1 MSSFV
6 FRRLTSP
13 SPVEGRVKNRTP
25 DFEHPIGHHMHEFST
40 TRFFLGVVLSA
51 LLCGPQ
57 PAAAQPAAGSP
68 RPIAT
73 PAKPA
78 AAPALR
84 GGAACHNG
92 MSFDRFLADLKQ
104 QAVAA
109 GVSQRALAEA
119 SSGLVYDQGI
129 VNRDR
134 GQRVFGQVFTEFA
147 ARMAAVYRM
156 QEGQAKIKTHAA
168 AFARAE
174 KEFGVPPAVIAAF
187 WGLESDF
194 GANMGNLPTLPSLVS
209 LAYDCRRSEM
219 FQKETIAALKIID
232 RGDLSPAEMVGSWA
246 GELGQTQFLPT
257 HYFNYAVDYDGD
269 GHRNL
274 LRSPA
279 DVIGSTANYIANGL
293 KWRRG
298 EPWLQEVR
306 VPQTLASGF
315 SWDQADLTIQHP
327 RSKWAQFG
335 VTYPDGKALPNDSLP
350 ASLLLPMG
358 RTGPA
363 FLAYPNF
370 AAYTEWNNSLIY
382 STTAGY
388 LANRIAGAPPMQRPS
403 APVAQLPFNE
413 LRELQQLLVRAGF
426 NVGKVDGIMGQ
437 LSRTAVKTMQIKY
450 GLPADSWPTAE
461 LLARMRGQPVVPRA
475 QPAQPGPSA
484 IR

>member
-1 MSSFV
+1 MLHGLLPALAQPTAPLSQPMAA
-6 FRRLTSP
+6 RAKPPAAP
-13 SPVEGRVKNRTP
+13 SPR
-25 DFEHPIGHHMHEFST
+25 
-40 TRFFLGVVLSA
+40 A
-51 LLCGPQ
+51 
-57 PAAAQPAAGSP
+57 
-68 RPIAT
+68 
-73 PAKPA
+73 
-78 AAPALR
+78 
-84 GGAACHNG
+84 AACHNG
-92 MSFDRFLADLKQ
+92 ASFDRFLADLKQ

-109 GVSQRALAEA
+109 GVSQRAIAEA
-119 SSGLVYDQGI
+119 APYLVYDQGI

-147 ARMAAVYRM
+147 GRMAAPYRM
-156 QEGQAKIKTHAA
+156 QQGQARIRIYAA

-194 GANMGNLPTLPSLVS
+194 GANMGNLPTLRSLVS
-209 LAYDCRRSEM
+209 LAYDCRRSER
-219 FQKETIAALKIID
+219 FAGETIAALKIID
-232 RGDLSPAEMVGSWA
+232 RGDLAPAEMIGSWA

-257 HYFNYAVDYDGD
+257 HYFNYAVDYG

-274 LRSPA
+274 LHSTE

-306 VPQTLASGF
+306 VATSAISNFP
-315 SWDQADLTIQHP
+315 WDQADLTIQLP
-327 RSKWAQFG
+327 RTKWAQLG
-335 VTYPDGKALPNDSLP
+335 VTYPDGKALPNDDLP

-363 FLAYPNF
+363 FLAYANF

-388 LANRIAGAPPMQRPS
+388 LATRIAGAPPMQRPT
-403 APVAQLPFNE
+403 AAVAQLPFNE
-413 LRELQQLLVRAGF
+413 LRELQQLLVRAGYD
-426 NVGKVDGIMGQ
+426 VGKVDGVMGQ
-437 LSRTAVKTMQIKY
+437 QSRSAVKAMQIKY

-461 LLARMRGQPVVPRA
+461 LLARMRGPRA
-475 QPAQPGPSA
+475 APPAPAAVSV
-484 IR
+484 R

>member
-1 MSSFV
+1 M
-6 FRRLTSP
+6 
-13 SPVEGRVKNRTP
+13 
-25 DFEHPIGHHMHEFST
+25 FS
-40 TRFFLGVVLSA
+40 V
-51 LLCGPQ
+51 LCGPQ
-57 PAAAQPAAGSP
+57 PASAQPAAWPGTV
-68 RPIAT
+68 AT
-73 PAKPA
+73 PARP
-78 AAPALR
+78 APAPR
-84 GGAACHNG
+84 GASCHAG

-104 QAVAA
+104 QAAAA

-119 SSGLVYDQGI
+119 SPGLVYDQGI

-134 GQRVFGQVFTEFA
+134 GQRVFGQIFTEFA
-147 ARMAAVYRM
+147 GRMAAISRM
-156 QEGQAKIKTHAA
+156 QQGQARIKTHAA

-174 KEFGVPPAVIAAF
+174 KEYGVPPAVIAAF

-194 GANMGNLPTLPSLVS
+194 GANMGS
-209 LAYDCRRSEM
+209 
-219 FQKETIAALKIID
+219 
-232 RGDLSPAEMVGSWA
+232 
-246 GELGQTQFLPT
+246 LPT

-306 VPQTLASGF
+306 VPQNLPSGF
-315 SWDQADLTIQHP
+315 PWDQADLTIQLP

-335 VTYPDGKALPNDSLP
+335 VSYPDGRALPNDDLP

-388 LANRIAGAPPMQRPS
+388 LATRIAGAPAMRRPG
-403 APVAQLPFNE
+403 APVVQLPFAE
-413 LRELQQLLVRAGF
+413 LREMQQLLVRAGF

-437 LSRTAVKTMQIKY
+437 QSRTAVKTMQIKY
-450 GLPADSWPTAE
+450 GLPADSWPTGE
-461 LLARMRGQPVVPRA
+461 LLARMRGQPRA
-475 QPAQPGPSA
+475 QSLPPVSSA
-484 IR
+484 VR

>member
-1 MSSFV
+1 MF
-6 FRRLTSP
+6 
-13 SPVEGRVKNRTP
+13 K
-25 DFEHPIGHHMHEFST
+25 
-40 TRFFLGVVLSA
+40 TRFAIAAVTIMTALSSA
-51 LLCGPQ
+51 ASAQQLIPPPGRP
-57 PAAAQPAAGSP
+57 PAAAT
-68 RPIAT
+68 RP
-73 PAKPA
+73 PA
-78 AAPALR
+78 AASPR
-84 GGAACHNG
+84 AASCHNG
-92 MSFDRFLADLKQ
+92 ANFDRFLADLKQ
-104 QAVAA
+104 QAIAA

-119 SSGLVYDQGI
+119 TPYLVYEQGI

-134 GQRVFGQVFTEFA
+134 GQRVFGQIFTEFA
-147 ARMAAVYRM
+147 GRMAAPYRM
-156 QEGQAKIKTHAA
+156 QQGQQRIKTHAA

-174 KEFGVPPAVIAAF
+174 KEYGVPPAVIAAF

-194 GANMGNLPTLPSLVS
+194 GANMGHLPTLPSLVS

-219 FQKETIAALKIID
+219 FANETIAALKIVE
-232 RGDLSPAEMVGSWA
+232 RGDLSASEMVGSWA

-274 LRSPA
+274 LRSPP

-306 VPQTLASGF
+306 VPQNLP
-315 SWDQADLTIQHP
+315 WDQADLTIKLP

-335 VTYPDGKALPNDSLP
+335 MTYPDGRPLPNDDMP

-358 RTGPA
+358 RMGPA
-363 FLAYPNF
+363 FLAYANF

-388 LANRIAGAPPMQRPS
+388 LATRIAGAPPMLRPA

-413 LRELQQLLVRAGF
+413 IKELQQLLVRNGF
-426 NVGKVDGIMGQ
+426 NVGKVDGVLGQ
-437 LSRTAVKTMQIKY
+437 LSRTAIKAMQIKH

-461 LLARMRGQPVVPRA
+461 LLARMRGTPRQGA
-475 QPAQPGPSA
+475 MN
-484 IR
+484 